1 MFVMCSDIRI
11 GGMAV
16 KPSAVRYKMSVGNYT
31 DTCTVTLPLAPYV
44 KSRDQGT
51 EATPDTGM
59 THQRSCV
66 FRYGDEVDVRL
77 GYNNEVSSVF
87 KGFVYRVNYREQL
100 VIECEGYAFQ
110 LRDRWVNKSWQKTTA
125 REILKDVVSGT
136 WIKLSPAID
145 DVPLTN
151 VTLKNVARL
160 KVLEWLQRECACRVW
175 MDDEYLYA
183 GASSFVYPNPR
194 YQGRSVKV
202 RIGWNVVSADELKK
216 VEREDVQINIVSKN
230 PKGEVKRTKGEGRR
244 YSSVKEV
251 KVRQGLGEAYLKKA
265 AEEMQAAE
273 DWRGYE
279 GSITLFGEPNVRKGD
294 RIEIT
299 DERFPERSGNYFV
312 EEVEGTFD
320 EHGYRQKLKLR
331 HYGGK

>member
-1 MFVMCSDIRI
+1 
-11 GGMAV
+11 
-16 KPSAVRYKMSVGNYT
+16 MSVDNYI
-31 DTCTVTLPLAPYV
+31 DSCVVTLPLAPYV

-59 THQRSCV
+59 AYQRSCV
-66 FRYGDEVDVRL
+66 FKYGDAVEVSL
-77 GYNNEVSSVF
+77 GYNNELASIF
-87 KGFVYRVNYREQL
+87 KGFVYRVNYKERL

-110 LRDRWVNKSWQKTTA
+110 LRDKTVNKSYQKTTA
-125 REILKDVVSGT
+125 RGILEDVISGT
-136 WIKLSPAID
+136 DIKLSPAID

-151 VTLKNVARL
+151 VTFKNVARL
-160 KVLEWLQRECACRVW
+160 KVLEWLQKECACKVW

-183 GASSFVYPNPR
+183 GASKFVRVKPAADSDPKRNF
-194 YQGRSVKV
+194 GALGLVDTGAVKV

-216 VEREDVQINIVSKN
+216 VEREDVQINLVSKD
-230 PKGEVKRTKGEGRR
+230 PKGEVKRSKGEARK

-265 AEEMQAAE
+265 VREMQEEE

-279 GSITLFGEPNVRKGD
+279 GSITLFGQPNVRKSD
-294 RIEIT
+294 KIEIT
-299 DERFPERSGNYFV
+299 DERFPERSGSYFV
-312 EEVEGTFD
+312 EEIEGTFD

-331 HYGGK
+331 HYGSK